1 MIITNQSNVTF
12 LSVLPGGGTVPGE
25 QDSNIVT
32 TEVITTTFS
41 KVKSTADN
49 FIREGENTT
58 QSITLTNNTSF
69 IIKNMFFN
77 DTLAAGASH
86 VAGTVMIDGVNYPT
100 YDLIAG
106 FNLPDL
112 PQGASTTISYT
123 LLADNP
129 KTQDTI
135 DNFAT
140 INYSVDDP
148 VSGTRNFTE
157 NTNTV
162 TFAVISTRLDIV
174 KSVDKAV
181 AVSGETLNY
190 TSIITNNGS
199 QTATNLVFS
208 DVLEAGLTFVA
219 NSVKIDGVTFP
230 GYNPKTTFA
239 LPNLN
244 PGESVRVDFQALVI

>member
-12 LSVLPGGGTVPGE
+12 LSVLPGGGTVPGD

-32 TEVITTTFS
+32 TETMTTTFS
-41 KVKSTADN
+41 KVKSTQDA

-69 IIKNMFFN
+69 IIKNLFFN
-77 DTLAAGASH
+77 DSLATGASH
-86 VAGTVMIDGVNYPT
+86 VAGSVIIDGVSYPN
-100 YDLIAG
+100 YDLVAG
-106 FNLPDL
+106 FALPDL
-112 PQGASTTISYT
+112 PVGGSTTIGYT
-123 LLADNP
+123 VLADNP
-129 KTQDTI
+129 KTQDTV

-140 INYSVDDP
+140 VNYSVDDP
-148 VSGTRNFTE
+148 ISGTRNFTE

-162 TFAVISTRLDIV
+162 TFAVISTRLDVV
-174 KSVDKAV
+174 KSVDKGV

-208 DVLEAGLTFVA
+208 DILQAGLTFVA
-219 NSVKIDGVTFP
+219 GSVKIDNVSFP
-230 GYNPKTTFA
+230 GYNPITSFA